1 MAYENIYKDKQNK
14 KTVILPKK
22 KPKKTEQNTVDN
34 RNVWQHI
41 AEKFSGGSEGKNR
54 REQFQSYMSM
64 IDRLQ
69 NQKFYFRN
77 RVRVRDPGEQL
88 IAQAGQIRDAKTTKM
103 ADILDQY
110 HDKALRLAQA
120 KYYQKQTG

>member
-1 MAYENIYKDKQNK
+1 M
-14 KTVILPKK
+14 ILPKK
-22 KPKKTEQNTVDN
+22 KPKKTEEKITW
-34 RNVWQHI
+34 RKI
-41 AEKFSGGSEGKNR
+41 AEKFSGSSDTGKER

-69 NQKFYFRN
+69 KQKFYFRN
-77 RVRVRDPGEQL
+77 QVRARNPGEKL
-88 IAQAGQIRDAKTTKM
+88 IAQAGQIGSAKTTKM
-103 ADILDQY
+103 STILDKY

>member
-1 MAYENIYKDKQNK
+1 MAHVKGHKDIYKGRKIPPRK
-14 KTVILPKK
+14 EPITWRK
-22 KPKKTEQNTVDN
+22 
-34 RNVWQHI
+34 I
-41 AEKFSGGSEGKNR
+41 AAKFSGGSEGKNR

>member
-1 MAYENIYKDKQNK
+1 MAHVKGHKDIYKGRKIPPRKEPTTWK
-14 KTVILPKK
+14 K
-22 KPKKTEQNTVDN
+22 
-34 RNVWQHI
+34 I
-41 AEKFSGGSEGKNR
+41 AEKFSGSSGAGKDR

-88 IAQAGQIRDAKTTKM
+88 IAQAGQIHDAKTTKM
-103 ADILDQY
+103 ADILDKY